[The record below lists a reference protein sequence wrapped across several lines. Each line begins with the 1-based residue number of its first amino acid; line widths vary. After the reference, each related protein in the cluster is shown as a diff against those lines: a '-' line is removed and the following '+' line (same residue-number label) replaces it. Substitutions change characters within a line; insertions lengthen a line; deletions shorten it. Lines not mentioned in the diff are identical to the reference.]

1 MSPAVAEFAPG
12 AGALPKQTSKG
23 LRDLAEWLDRW
34 TDFEWEKHGYE
45 AGGSGKRLPCCSS
58 AGGVSLCLW
67 GVSAEKPFFPCIY
80 FLVSR
85 IHVAGKQSKST
96 DMEKSQELLP

>member
-58 AGGVSLCLW
+58 AGGGKSLFMGRFC
-67 GVSAEKPFFPCIY
+67 
-80 FLVSR
+80 
-85 IHVAGKQSKST
+85 
-96 DMEKSQELLP
+96 